1 MTEETLQTR
10 LARAEELI
18 DLRHRVLR
26 AGHPRES
33 AHFAGD
39 DELTTQHVAVITPD
53 GTIVGCGTL
62 VLNTW
67 QDNPA
72 WQLRGM
78 AVDERYRAKGVG
90 TLVLAALEAAV
101 RDDATLPRQL
111 WCNAR
116 TPAVGFYKKQGW
128 EVVSEQFF
136 IETAGPHFR
145 MTRTLE

>member
-1 MTEETLQTR
+1 MDPEKLQAR

-26 AGHPRES
+26 SGYPRET
-33 AHFAGD
+33 AFFVGDNETTTRHFAVV
-39 DELTTQHVAVITPD
+39 THD
-53 GTIVGCGTL
+53 GVVVGCGTI
-62 VLNTW
+62 VLSAW
-67 QDNPA
+67 QDKPA

-78 AVDERYRAKGVG
+78 AVDDRYRVKGVG
-90 TLVLAALEAAV
+90 RLVLEALEDVA
-101 RDDATLPRQL
+101 RSDATLPRQL

-128 EVVSEQFF
+128 EVVSEEFI

-145 MTRTLE
+145 MTRML